1 MHTLE
6 NFFFICNSGK
16 KQPLCRRCPS
26 RQTPVKA
33 FQSLFN
39 GLHAPFEEPGFHQGS
54 NYNTHHI
61 VEEPISSSRISSC
74 VPSLRISIR
83 LIVLTVDFF
92 VFLSEE
98 NALKSW
104 VPTRIDA
111 ALFIISKSGSLPSP
125 YLYFL

>member
-61 VEEPISSSRISSC
+61 VEEPISLQQDFKLRA
-74 VPSLRISIR
+74 VPAYINS
-83 LIVLTVDFF
+83 VDCSHRR
-92 VFLSEE
+92 FLC
-98 NALKSW
+98 
-104 VPTRIDA
+104 
-111 ALFIISKSGSLPSP
+111 LFE
-125 YLYFL
+125 